1 MRTYMTT
8 VLGAVMT
15 AATLSAQQ
23 PTKPARAA
31 AQGSWGGATK
41 GVGHYADVNGL
52 HLYYEIA
59 GPGNGKE
66 PLILLHG
73 GLGAIEMF
81 GPNLAALAKGRQVI
95 AVDLQG
101 HGRTADIDR
110 PLSLEAMADDIA
122 ALIKQLNLTSADVM
136 GYSLGGGVAFQ
147 VAVRHRELVRKLVLV
162 STALRRSDF
171 YPEILAQQGQIGPQT
186 AEQMKGTPIYQLY
199 ASLAP
204 RPEDFPR
211 LLGKMSELMAK
222 DFDYTTQAATITAPT
237 LVVAGD
243 ADIFPPIH
251 AVELYGL
258 LGGGK
263 RDGGWDGSGLGRS
276 RLAILPGLTH
286 YTIFAAPALGAAV
299 IPFLDRSAAAAPN
312 ATNDRM

>member
-1 MRTYMTT
+1 
-8 VLGAVMT
+8 
-15 AATLSAQQ
+15 
-23 PTKPARAA
+23 
-31 AQGSWGGATK
+31 
-41 GVGHYADVNGL
+41 
-52 HLYYEIA
+52 
-59 GPGNGKE
+59 
-66 PLILLHG
+66 
-73 GLGAIEMF
+73 
-81 GPNLAALAKGRQVI
+81 
-95 AVDLQG
+95 
-101 HGRTADIDR
+101 
-110 PLSLEAMADDIA
+110 
-122 ALIKQLNLTSADVM
+122 
-136 GYSLGGGVAFQ
+136 

-263 RDGGWDGSGLGRS
+263 RDGGWDGSGLGKS